1 MRLNRL
7 KNGVSK
13 KGSICML
20 ILPVALLVMLVI
32 VITIIVTYF
41 QISTQIYD
49 VKMNVFNIV
58 IAVTTSNDFENIS
71 YRDYSINENIMK
83 KNIEEMLNKN
93 YIKDTNKK
101 RGVVKISCDEVKILN
116 KASQI
121 ITHKGIVSKTPIVC
135 VNTRIEFCPI
145 ISLLGRNKEVMVH
158 SDVKLS
164 LLEFD

>member
-1 MRLNRL
+1 MIS
-7 KNGVSK
+7 GVSK

-20 ILPVALLVMLVI
+20 ILPVALLVMLV
-32 VITIIVTYF
+32 VIITVVVTYF

-49 VKMNVFNIV
+49 VKMSIFNIV
-58 IAVTTSNDFENIS
+58 MAVTTSNDFENIS

-93 YIKDTNKK
+93 YIKNTNKK
-101 RGVVKISCDEVKILN
+101 SGIVKISCDEVRILN
-116 KASQI
+116 KVSQI
-121 ITHKGIVSKTPIVC
+121 VTHKGIVSKTPIVC

>member
-1 MRLNRL
+1 MIS
-7 KNGVSK
+7 GVSK

-20 ILPVALLVMLVI
+20 ILPVALLVMLV
-32 VITIIVTYF
+32 VIITVVVTYF

-49 VKMNVFNIV
+49 VKMSIFNIV
-58 IAVTTSNDFENIS
+58 MAVTTSNDFENIS
-71 YRDYSINENIMK
+71 YRDYSINKNIMK

-93 YIKDTNKK
+93 YIKNTNKK
-101 RGVVKISCDEVKILN
+101 SGIVKISCDEVRILN
-116 KASQI
+116 KVSQI
-121 ITHKGIVSKTPIVC
+121 VTHKGIVSKTPIVC

-164 LLEFD
+164 LLEFN